1 MISLKT
7 ISNHHIL
14 TTYHIQVYMEMIN
27 AVGRRKTAV
36 ARVYLMKGEGKITV
50 NGRDYREYFPQMHVQ
65 FNLTDPFAVVGAEN
79 IYDLNVNVRGGGFK
93 GQAEAVRMGISRALV
108 KLNEEFK
115 SPLKARKF
123 LTRDSRAVERKK
135 YGRPKARKRFQFS
148 KR

>member
-1 MISLKT
+1 
-7 ISNHHIL
+7 
-14 TTYHIQVYMEMIN
+14 MEMIN

-50 NGRDYREYFPQMHVQ
+50 NGKDYREYFPHIHVQ
-65 FNLTDPFAVVGAEN
+65 HNVTDPFAVVGVET
-79 IYDLNVNVRGGGFK
+79 IYDVKVNVRGGGFK
-93 GQAEAVRMGISRALV
+93 GQSEAVRMGLSRALV

-115 SPLKARKF
+115 KPLKDKKF